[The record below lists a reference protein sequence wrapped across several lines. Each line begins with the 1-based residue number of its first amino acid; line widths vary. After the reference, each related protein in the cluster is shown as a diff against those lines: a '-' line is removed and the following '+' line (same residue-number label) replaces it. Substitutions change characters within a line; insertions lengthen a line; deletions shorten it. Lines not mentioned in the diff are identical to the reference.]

1 MLFTT
6 KKIPP
11 PFIPE
16 VGADDD
22 TANIDEAFTNMDI
35 ETCLN
40 DDENGDQPVGAN
52 DFEGFTYN
60 PNAPKT

>member
-1 MLFTT
+1 
-6 KKIPP
+6 
-11 PFIPE
+11 

-22 TANIDEAFTNMDI
+22 TNNIDEAFTGMDI

-40 DDENGDQPVGAN
+40 DEENAEENVGPS

-60 PNAPKT
+60 PNAQKT